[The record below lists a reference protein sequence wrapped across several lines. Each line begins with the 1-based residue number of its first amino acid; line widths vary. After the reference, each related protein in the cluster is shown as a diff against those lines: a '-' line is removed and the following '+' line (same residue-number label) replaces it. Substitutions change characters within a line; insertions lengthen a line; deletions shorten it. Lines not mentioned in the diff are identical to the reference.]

1 MRQYVIDELRP
12 EDYTRIKAYLDDTF
26 GEDKMEGLYWVPLD
40 EDYLSDVQ
48 GAHGGCKP
56 FYFAIEIG
64 PTALACEL
72 LVRTRNRIRCDC
84 IGYATERQRNWL
96 VDRVDAIFETLDIKT

>member
-1 MRQYVIDELRP
+1 MKQYVIDELRP
-12 EDYTRIKAYLDDTF
+12 EDYTRIKTYLDDTF
-26 GEDKMEGLYWVPLD
+26 GEDEMEGLYWVPLD
-40 EDYLSDVQ
+40 EALLSDVQ
-48 GAHGGCKP
+48 GAHGECRP